1 MGVILETHLF
11 TYRYDNARWTIEIP
25 ASSEQ
30 EARERLARIQYA
42 TYDGVLIAKLP
53 ATLGVLGKVAVTL
66 RNAARRF
73 ANQQGTSY

>member
-1 MGVILETHLF
+1 LETHLF